1 MTITQS
7 KDILGKKKKRTGKKE
22 LLMRK
27 DLPEGNS
34 SVDITS
40 DLRLYSVCSHLP
52 APITETET
60 D

>member
-1 MTITQS
+1 MKIIQS
-7 KDILGKKKKRTGKKE
+7 KDILGKKRAGKKE

-34 SVDITS
+34 SVDTKS
-40 DLRLYSVCSHLP
+40 NLRLYSVCSHLP
-52 APITETET
+52 APIMETET